1 MSIYL
6 VALTEPSEEAWSNRK
21 EKWAKR
27 HFILTDHLALVA
39 TESDVLTEDVCES
52 IGMNE
57 EDEVSGFMAE
67 IDYGTINGWTRKAFW
82 EWLRKNQ

>member
-6 VALTEPSEEAWSNRK
+6 VALVEPNEEAWASLK

-27 HFILTDHLALVA
+27 YFILTDRLAFVA
-39 TESDVLTEDVCES
+39 TESDVLTEDVCEAV
-52 IGMNE
+52 GMNE
-57 EDEVSGFMAE
+57 DVDVTGFVAE
-67 IDYGTINGWTRKAFW
+67 IDHGTINGWTRKAFW